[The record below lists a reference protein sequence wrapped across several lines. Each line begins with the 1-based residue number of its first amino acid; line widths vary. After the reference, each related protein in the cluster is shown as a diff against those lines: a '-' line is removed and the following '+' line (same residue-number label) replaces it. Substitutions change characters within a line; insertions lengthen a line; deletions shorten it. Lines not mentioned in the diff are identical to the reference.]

1 MKRRE
6 FLTSALSLPLVAG
19 NDGSK
24 PQNTMVAL
32 QKNQYDVIV
41 IGAGSM
47 GASACYFLAARGHK
61 VLGLEQF
68 NVPHEKG
75 SHAGQSRIIR
85 KAYFEHPDYVPL
97 LERAYY
103 NWRQIEEKTGIQLYH
118 ETGLLYHGKPGHVV
132 LKGTTHAASLH
143 HIPLHHLSPGQSS
156 KQFPQFKLPEG
167 FTSFIESAAGFIT
180 PEKAIS
186 TYIAEAVKN
195 GASIRTNEKVLDW
208 KKEKEHIKVVTSK
221 ETFYCKKLVV
231 TAGAWAGKL
240 APQLKPQLKVTR
252 QIVAWMKPLKP
263 ALFSLENF
271 PCWVIADE
279 DRGVYYGFPM
289 LPNDRFD
296 GPAGLKVAHHFP
308 GAENDPD
315 NVNRNISKEDEEDIR
330 YALQKYLPAANGEL
344 LEFKTCLYTYS
355 KDENFI
361 IDHLPGYNGDVTIA
375 CGFSGHGFK
384 FVSVVGEIL
393 ADLAM
398 EGKTKLPVDF
408 LKLGRFVA

>member
-1 MKRRE
+1 M
-6 FLTSALSLPLVAG
+6 S
-19 NDGSK
+19 
-24 PQNTMVAL
+24 L
-32 QKNQYDVIV
+32 QKNHYDVIV

-97 LERAYY
+97 LNRAYH
-103 NWRQIEEKTGIQLYH
+103 NWKQIEELSGIKLYYK
-118 ETGLLYHGKPGHVV
+118 TGLLYQGKPEHIV
-132 LKGTTHAASLH
+132 LKGTRQAADMHNISLNE
-143 HIPLHHLSPGQSS
+143 LSPEESAR
-156 KQFPQFKLPEG
+156 QFPQFKLPEG
-167 FTSFIESAAGFIT
+167 FTSFIEPSAGFIT

-186 TYIAEAVKN
+186 TYIAGAIKN
-195 GASIRTNEKVLDW
+195 GAAIRTNEKVLDW
-208 KKEKEHIKVVTSK
+208 KKEKEHIKVVTAK
-221 ETFYCKKLVV
+221 EIFYCKKLVV

-263 ALFSLENF
+263 ELFSLENF

-279 DRGVYYGFPM
+279 GRGVYYGFPM
-289 LPNDRFD
+289 LPKDRFD

-308 GAENDPD
+308 GAESDPD

-330 YALQKYLPAANGEL
+330 YALQKYLPAANGAL

-361 IDHLPGYNGDVTIA
+361 IDHLPGFNGDVTIA

-408 LKLGRFVA
+408 LKLGRFGA